1 MLMRRLR
8 ESKMRRAAFV
18 AASLIALAAM
28 GQQARAEGSLFYH
41 PKVDPRVRT
50 VSFGAGIASTA
61 AYLSIPNHRHL
72 TVNWG
77 PWAATTVGC
86 MVLAPMVAAAF
97 VPERELTSREV
108 MVMEGSCIVPFIGGW
123 LVNAMYDAN
132 PQWEVAEGRATK
144 AASKT
149 KRARR

>member
-1 MLMRRLR
+1 
-8 ESKMRRAAFV
+8 MRRAAFALASLMVV
-18 AASLIALAAM
+18 AAT

-41 PKVDPRVRT
+41 PQVDPRVRT
-50 VSFGAGIASTA
+50 VSLGASVVSTA
-61 AYLSIPNHRHL
+61 AYLSIPNRRHL

-86 MVLAPMVAAAF
+86 MVLAPMVAAAL

-108 MVMEGSCIVPFIGGW
+108 MVMEGSCIVPLIGGW

-132 PQWEVAEGRATK
+132 PQWEAAQVK
-144 AASKT
+144 AAKAARKP
-149 KRARR
+149 KR

>member
-1 MLMRRLR
+1 MF
-8 ESKMRRAAFV
+8 RAGFV
-18 AASLIALAAM
+18 AASLLTLATM

-50 VSFGAGIASTA
+50 VSLGAGVVSTA
-61 AYLSIPNHRHL
+61 AYFSIPNHRHL

-77 PWAATTVGC
+77 PWAATTFGC
-86 MVLAPMVAAAF
+86 MVIAPMVAAAL

-108 MVMEGSCIVPFIGGW
+108 MVMEGSCIVPIIGGW

-132 PQWEVAEGRATK
+132 PQWETTEVK
-144 AASKT
+144 AAKAARKT
-149 KRARR
+149 KRARM